1 MLISLLA
8 ANLVVAFVMSFIV
21 AAVFRKPISR
31 ILQRLIGD
39 DIYEAWVK
47 YMIFAIYI
55 VGISGGIR
63 VWAIEKYLN
72 PDPEGAVLVLTQER
86 WLLEIYQTVIG
97 SLQSNVWMLLVFFI
111 FALMAYVIVKGF
123 EMKSKKIE

>member
-1 MLISLLA
+1 MSF
-8 ANLVVAFVMSFIV
+8 VVAV
-21 AAVFRKPISR
+21 VFKKPISR

-55 VGISGGIR
+55 VGVSGGIR
-63 VWAIEKYLN
+63 VWAIDKYLN
-72 PDPEGAVLVLTQER
+72 PDKDGVVLVLTNER
-86 WLLEIYQTVIG
+86 FMLEIYQTIMG

-111 FALMAYVIVKGF
+111 FSLIAYVIVKGF
-123 EMKSKKIE
+123 EAKKAG

>member
-1 MLISLLA
+1 
-8 ANLVVAFVMSFIV
+8 VAT
-21 AAVFRKPISR
+21 VFKKPISR

-39 DIYEAWVK
+39 DIFEAWVK

-86 WLLEIYQTVIG
+86 WILEIYQTIIG

-111 FALMAYVIVKGF
+111 FALIAYVIVKGF
-123 EMKSKKIE
+123 EMKKHAG

>member
-1 MLISLLA
+1 MLISLLV
-8 ANLVVAFVMSFIV
+8 ANLVVAFVMCFIV
-21 AAVFRKPISR
+21 ATVFKKPISR

-39 DIYEAWVK
+39 DIFEAWVK

-86 WLLEIYQTVIG
+86 WILEIYQTIIG

-111 FALMAYVIVKGF
+111 FALIAYVIVKGF
-123 EMKSKKIE
+123 EMKKHAG

>member
-1 MLISLLA
+1 MLISLLV
-8 ANLVVAFVMSFIV
+8 ANLVVAFVMCFIV
-21 AAVFRKPISR
+21 ATVFKKPISR

-39 DIYEAWVK
+39 DIFEAWVK

-86 WLLEIYQTVIG
+86 WILEIYQTIIG

-111 FALMAYVIVKGF
+111 FALIAYVIVKGF
-123 EMKSKKIE
+123 EMKKHVG

>member
-1 MLISLLA
+1 MILSLLI
-8 ANLVVAFVMSFIV
+8 ANLVVAFIMSSLV
-21 AAVFRKPISR
+21 AFFFKKPIAR

-63 VWAIEKYLN
+63 VWAIDKYLN
-72 PDPEGAVLVLTQER
+72 PDPEGAVLVLTNER
-86 WLLEIYQTVIG
+86 FMLEIYQTIIG

-111 FALMAYVIVKGF
+111 FSLIAYVIVKGF
-123 EMKSKKIE
+123 ELKKHSV